1 MRVLS
6 KFIWLTIKWKGVFGM
21 SRKWM
26 MVLSLMGIMLF
37 WGSMAG
43 AEALMAGMKASDWSF
58 KDSEGK
64 AFSMESWA
72 GKVLLINYVDPDE
85 SDLNEHFT
93 DAMKKAKD
101 QGLLKDETYKGIG
114 IADCKATWKPDAL
127 IRAIA
132 GKKAKKYNSVI
143 LFDYDATLRN
153 AWGLEVDTANAILL
167 DKNRIVRVIVRGKV
181 PESEVA
187 SIVQMAIDL
196 QKE

>member
-1 MRVLS
+1 MN
-6 KFIWLTIKWKGVFGM
+6 
-21 SRKWM
+21 RKLL
-26 MVLSLMGIMLF
+26 MVLSLMGVVLF
-37 WGSMAG
+37 WSSLAS

-64 AFSMESWA
+64 AFSMASWD
-72 GKVLLINYVDPDE
+72 GKVLLVNYVDPDE

-114 IADCKATWKPDAL
+114 IADCNATWKPDAL
-127 IRAIA
+127 IRVIA
-132 GKKAKKYNSVI
+132 GKKAKKYNTII

-153 AWGLEVDTANAILL
+153 AWGLEKDTSNVILL
-167 DKNRIVRVIVRGKV
+167 DKNRVVRVIVRGKV
-181 PESEVA
+181 PESESA
-187 SIVQMAIDL
+187 AIVQMAIDL

>member
-1 MRVLS
+1 M
-6 KFIWLTIKWKGVFGM
+6 I
-21 SRKWM
+21 RKLIL
-26 MVLSLMGIMLF
+26 VLSLMGVVLF
-37 WGSMAG
+37 WSSMGS
-43 AEALMAGMKASDWSF
+43 AESLMAGMKASDWSF

-64 AFSMESWA
+64 DFSMASWA
-72 GKVLLINYVDPDE
+72 GKVLLVTYVDPDE

-114 IADCKATWKPDAL
+114 IADCKATWKPDVL
-127 IRAIA
+127 IRTIA
-132 GKKAKKYNSVI
+132 GNKAKKYNTTI

-153 AWGLEVDTANAILL
+153 AWGLEIDTSNVILL
-167 DKNRIVRVIVRGKV
+167 DKNRVVRVIVRGKV

-187 SIVQMAIDL
+187 SIVQIAIDL

>member
-1 MRVLS
+1 
-6 KFIWLTIKWKGVFGM
+6 
-21 SRKWM
+21 
-26 MVLSLMGIMLF
+26 LSLVGVVLF
-37 WGSMAG
+37 CSSTVS

-58 KDSEGK
+58 KDSEGN
-64 AFSMESWA
+64 AFSMASWA

-85 SDLNEHFT
+85 SDLNEHFS

-127 IRAIA
+127 IRTIA
-132 GKKAKKYNSVI
+132 GKKAKKFNTVI

-153 AWGLEVDTANAILL
+153 AWGLELDTANAILL
-167 DKNRIVRVIVRGKV
+167 DKNRVVRVIVRGKV

>member
-1 MRVLS
+1 
-6 KFIWLTIKWKGVFGM
+6 M
-21 SRKWM
+21 SRKRM
-26 MVLSLMGIMLF
+26 MVLNLIGVVLF
-37 WGSMAG
+37 WSSMAS
-43 AEALMAGMKASDWSF
+43 AEALMAGMKASDWLL

-64 AFSMESWA
+64 AFSMASWA
-72 GKVLLINYVDPDE
+72 GKVLLVNYVDPDE

-127 IRAIA
+127 IRTIA
-132 GKKAKKYNSVI
+132 GKKAKKYNSII
-143 LFDYDATLRN
+143 LFDYDASLRN

-167 DKNRIVRVIVRGKV
+167 DKNRVVRVIVRGKV

-187 SIVQMAIDL
+187 SIVQIAIDL